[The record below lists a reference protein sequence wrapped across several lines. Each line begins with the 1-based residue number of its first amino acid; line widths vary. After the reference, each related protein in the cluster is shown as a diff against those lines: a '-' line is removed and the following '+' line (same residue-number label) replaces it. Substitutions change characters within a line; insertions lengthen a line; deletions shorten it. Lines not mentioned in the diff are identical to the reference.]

1 MIKIKTAYPILISES
16 TDHRALIVYVPD
28 LKINTEG
35 KNLLDAIEMAR
46 DAISLWIVDRE
57 DVKKEIP
64 IPSKTINKKE
74 AEDIITFVDVDTDAY
89 RREIENKAVRKNLT
103 IPSWLNEKA
112 EKQGLNFSNVLQK
125 ALKHELGIK
134 EEL

>member
-1 MIKIKTAYPILISES
+1 MVKIKAAYPILISN
-16 TDHRALIVYVPD
+16 DLIVYVPD

-46 DAISLWIVDRE
+46 DAISLWIVSNEDRN
-57 DVKKEIP
+57 KNIP
-64 IPSKTINKKE
+64 IPSKTIDKE
-74 AEDIITFVDVDTDAY
+74 DSNDIITFVDVDTESY
-89 RREIENKAVRKNLT
+89 RRELDNKTVRKNLT

-112 EKQGLNFSNVLQK
+112 EKQGLNFSGILQK
-125 ALKHELGIK
+125 ALKRELGIK

>member
-1 MIKIKTAYPILISES
+1 VVKIKAAYPILISN
-16 TDHRALIVYVPD
+16 DLIVYVPD

-46 DAISLWIVDRE
+46 DAISLWIVSNEDRN
-57 DVKKEIP
+57 KNIP
-64 IPSKTINKKE
+64 IPSKTIDKE
-74 AEDIITFVDVDTDAY
+74 DSNDIITFVDVDTESY
-89 RREIENKAVRKNLT
+89 RRELDNKTVRKNLT

-112 EKQGLNFSNVLQK
+112 EKQGLNFSGILQK
-125 ALKHELGIK
+125 ALKRELGIK